1 MKIRR
6 PCQAGAFYPASKDE
20 LVKSI
25 EGCFLT
31 SLGPGRKPSVNI
43 DGKREVKGIV
53 SPHAGYIYSGPIA
66 AHSYTALAEDGKPDL
81 AVLIGPNHTGVGSG
95 VSLMSE
101 GVWETPLGRLEIDK
115 AAAERISASSDII
128 DIDEL
133 AHTYEH
139 SIEVQIPFLQYLYGL
154 EIKIVPIC
162 MMLQDLE
169 TSIEVGAA
177 IYKGLNNID
186 YVIIASTDL
195 THYEPQVEAK
205 EKDKEVIK
213 QIIDLDEDGLHSV
226 LARSNVSMCGYGP
239 VTAFIK
245 AMKLSNIHNVKLL
258 KYGTSGDV
266 TGDTS
271 SVVGYVAVKAST

>member
-25 EGCFLT
+25 EDCFLT

-139 SIEVQIPFLQYLYGL
+139 SIEVQLPFIRYF
-154 EIKIVPIC
+154 KKDFAFVPI
-162 MMLQDLE
+162 LVSRARIDVYKELGKE
-169 TSIEVGAA
+169 IAGSIKDYGKEV
-177 IYKGLNNID
+177 
-186 YVIIASTDL
+186 VIIASSDM
-195 THYEPQVEAK
+195 THYEEHESAKKKDTLAIEA
-205 EKDKEVIK
+205 ILN
-213 QIIDLDEDGLHSV
+213 LDEDLLLKRV
-226 LARSNVSMCGYGP
+226 AQYDISMCG
-239 VTAFIK
+239 
-245 AMKLSNIHNVKLL
+245 
-258 KYGTSGDV
+258 
-266 TGDTS
+266 
-271 SVVGYVAVKAST
+271 

>member
-25 EGCFLT
+25 EDCFLT

-226 LARSNVSMCGYGP
+226 LTRFNISMCGYGP